1 MSNDMRMYLIEF
13 VDGNAEIS
21 DFICV
26 KAENEQ
32 KAIDLFN
39 DKKFKQW
46 KFIGIKHIW
55 CIE

>member
-1 MSNDMRMYLIEF
+1 MGNDMRMYLIEF